1 MDNNGFINMK
11 PNEIIELW
19 CDLSRPKNLWTNEG
33 VVGWNPSQCYLNLL
47 TTLENVLSDNLQI
60 NLFEVRVVLTCKK
73 AALDNAE
80 HANYK
85 EAQKANVTSVQNLK
99 KVKTKM
105 DSLTLDMQKI
115 NKGLVDTHFEICTI
129 AGLQ

>member
-1 MDNNGFINMK
+1 MK
-11 PNEIIELW
+11 PNEMIELW
-19 CDLSRPKNLWTNEG
+19 FDFSRPKNLWTNER
-33 VVGWNPSQCYLNLL
+33 VVVWNPSQCYLNLL
-47 TTLENVLSDNLQI
+47 KTLENVLSDKLQI

-85 EAQKANVTSVQNLK
+85 EAQKANVTSIQNLK

-115 NKGLVDTHFEICTI
+115 GLVDTLLRFV
-129 AGLQ
+129 Q

>member
-1 MDNNGFINMK
+1 MDNNRFINMK
-11 PNEIIELW
+11 PNEMIELW
-19 CDLSRPKNLWTNEG
+19 FDFSRPKNLWTNER
-33 VVGWNPSQCYLNLL
+33 VVVWNPSQCYLNLL
-47 TTLENVLSDNLQI
+47 KTLENVLSDKLQI

-115 NKGLVDTHFEICTI
+115 GLVDTLLRFV
-129 AGLQ
+129 Q

>member
-1 MDNNGFINMK
+1 MK

-19 CDLSRPKNLWTNEG
+19 CDLSRPKNLCTNEG
-33 VVGWNPSQCYLNLL
+33 VVGWNPGQCYLNLL
-47 TTLENVLSDNLQI
+47 TTLKNVLSDKLQI

>member
-1 MDNNGFINMK
+1 MK

-47 TTLENVLSDNLQI
+47 TTLENVLSDKLQI

-73 AALDNAE
+73 AALGNAE

-99 KVKTKM
+99 KVKNKM

>member
-1 MDNNGFINMK
+1 MK

-33 VVGWNPSQCYLNLL
+33 VVGWNPGQCYLNLL
-47 TTLENVLSDNLQI
+47 TTLKNVLSDKLQI

>member
-1 MDNNGFINMK
+1 MK

-19 CDLSRPKNLWTNEG
+19 CDLSRPKSLWTNEG
-33 VVGWNPSQCYLNLL
+33 VIGWNPSQCYLNLL
-47 TTLENVLSDNLQI
+47 TTLENVLSDKLQI

-85 EAQKANVTSVQNLK
+85 VAQKANVTSVQNLK

>member
-1 MDNNGFINMK
+1 MK

-47 TTLENVLSDNLQI
+47 TTLENALSDNLQI

>member
-1 MDNNGFINMK
+1 MK
-11 PNEIIELW
+11 EW
-19 CDLSRPKNLWTNEG
+19 
-33 VVGWNPSQCYLNLL
+33 L
-47 TTLENVLSDNLQI
+47 TTLENVLSDKLQI

-73 AALDNAE
+73 AALDNAK

-85 EAQKANVTSVQNLK
+85 EAQKANVTRVQNLK

>member
-1 MDNNGFINMK
+1 MK
-11 PNEIIELW
+11 ANEIIELW
-19 CDLSRPKNLWTNEG
+19 FDLSRPKNLWTNEG

-47 TTLENVLSDNLQI
+47 KTLENVLSDKLQI

-73 AALDNAE
+73 TALDNAE

-85 EAQKANVTSVQNLK
+85 EAQKANVTGVQNLK

-105 DSLTLDMQKI
+105 DCLALDIQKI
-115 NKGLVDTHFEICTI
+115 NKGLVDSLLRFV
-129 AGLQ
+129 Q

>member
-1 MDNNGFINMK
+1 MDNNRFINMK

-19 CDLSRPKNLWTNEG
+19 CDLSRPKNLCRNEG

-47 TTLENVLSDNLQI
+47 TTLKNVLSDKLQI

-73 AALDNAE
+73 AALDNAT
-80 HANYK
+80 YK

>member
-1 MDNNGFINMK
+1 MK

-47 TTLENVLSDNLQI
+47 TTLGNALSDNLHI